1 MRDKDSLILENLY
14 FGMLFEFTEKTIQKL
29 IAKFHKEDPNL
40 SEAIIKSYLDRFEK
54 VKSSPKVKKKD
65 PFQYTWKELENFL
78 DANFPPEEEKV
89 SSEEDEKEKLKV
101 YDKDGVTIYHA
112 KNPRQ
117 AQILGDGFTFCISR
131 KGSGNMFSNYRLNYE
146 SSFYFVRL
154 NNRSDAKEGSRFVDP
169 VHYIVLDIN
178 GDGRIQVTGADNGSQ
193 GNGTTFIDKERLM
206 KNVPEL
212 KKPFEEG
219 VFEKMPL
226 TEKEKEKYKK
236 FKKLSDT
243 VNQGYNKPEQ
253 IEPFKDEFENLK
265 YSEKKEYLQ
274 SGYEYPRNLFSLL
287 DKSLRAD
294 YLNNAPIL
302 NPETINQLTDSEKN
316 RWITLLLRKNENTYN
331 EEENLEYLLMQMS
344 VKSSNPKWIPN
355 EGIERLP
362 IPNVLLKAIIKF
374 LEKSKSFK
382 QPDIFIVYLKGAQRD
397 AVWDA
402 RLKNGEYFNEIEKK
416 EVADKMP
423 EVFEKYQLIIRMN
436 SEMRLKQNNFD
447 NMHEDEVEY
456 ISKNHLASDEQLLEI
471 VDKKLLPDAETD
483 LAATVFQNI
492 DYKKHIPRILDI
504 FDQQTFKYENDKIYF
519 QEWQGDFGSF
529 LQDIQDYVDQDD
541 YKTYLPYYTGE
552 KYLDI
557 DVPYDSLNSNTIES
571 FLDELQKRKPDLY
584 KTLDAHMR
592 LLYKEQNDVT
602 AEEDGHD
609 LEDII
614 EQDLD
619 DDVKTAFFR
628 AYTSAMENG
637 AMDKIYKEFQSFAK
651 QLPFYYDEGEGGS
664 VRGYLTP
671 EEFYKLITVPDSLEV
686 LYNGE
691 NILEILKQEREFPKF
706 DVPYY
711 GFDGYDEEAGLET
724 LINELGE
731 VLP

>member
-226 TEKEKEKYKK
+226 TKEEKEKYEK
-236 FKKLSDT
+236 FKKLEKLIGVPLDFQQDFQT
-243 VNQGYNKPEQ
+243 
-253 IEPFKDEFENLK
+253 LK

-274 SGYEYPRNLFSLL
+274 SGYDFPAALFAIL

-294 YLNNAPIL
+294 YLNNGPIL
-302 NPETINQLTDSEKN
+302 DTTAIDKLTDSEKN
-316 RWITLLLRKNENTYN
+316 RWLVTFLRKR
-331 EEENLEYLLMQMS
+331 EEYDDYEGSLTYLLTHLIRY
-344 VKSSNPKWIPN
+344 KPEEIP
-355 EGIERLP
+355 
-362 IPNVLLKAIIKF
+362 V
-374 LEKSKSFK
+374 
-382 QPDIFIVYLKGAQRD
+382 PDILMDAILKYIKGGNVFKEPLIFINSIEGRQRDIVWNARLNNGAYFSDKEKEAVQKYLPEIYKKYEFIVKA
-397 AVWDA
+397 
-402 RLKNGEYFNEIEKK
+402 
-416 EVADKMP
+416 
-423 EVFEKYQLIIRMN
+423 N

-447 NMHEDEVEY
+447 NMHEEEVEY
-456 ISKNHLASDEQLLEI
+456 IAKNKLASEEQLLEI
-471 VDKKLLPDAETD
+471 VDKKFLPDAYTD
-483 LAATVFQNI
+483 LAAEVFQNI
-492 DYKKHIPRILDI
+492 DYRKHIPRIIDI

-541 YKTYLPYYTGE
+541 YKTHLPYYTGDE
-552 KYLDI
+552 FYDVN
-557 DVPYDSLNSNTIES
+557 VPYNSMDSNTIES

-602 AEEDGHD
+602 AEEDGYD

-614 EQDLD
+614 DQGLD
-619 DDVKTAFFR
+619 EDIKTAFFR
-628 AYTSAMENG
+628 AYTSAMEYGISNE
-637 AMDKIYKEFQSFAK
+637 IYKEFQSFAK
-651 QLPFYYDEGEGGS
+651 ELPFYYDEGEGGS

-671 EEFYKLITVPDSLEV
+671 EQLYELIIVPESLEV

-691 NILEILKQEREFPKF
+691 NVLEILKQEGEFPKF
-706 DVPYY
+706 NVPYY
-711 GFDGYDEEAGLET
+711 GFDGYDEGAGMET
-724 LINELGE
+724 LISELE
-731 VLP
+731 DALP